1 MNTLNLFHIIFREVV
16 HTTEWI
22 ADSLNSP
29 QGCTSGTNASDS
41 QQELLSTC
49 TKRRHRGSSTMWS
62 IFGEKSRLH
71 SSTGLGCDRLDYD
84 EFAIPGLVFPH
95 HDFLPRRWSQSID
108 VGNSCF
114 YSPSMLFRIR
124 AGDFHLD

>member
-41 QQELLSTC
+41 QQALLSTC

-62 IFGEKSRLH
+62 ILGEKCDYAQLPAVKTCKRLFYKR
-71 SSTGLGCDRLDYD
+71 GCQEHFSPY
-84 EFAIPGLVFPH
+84 AGGA
-95 HDFLPRRWSQSID
+95 DFLRGIQSL
-108 VGNSCF
+108 
-114 YSPSMLFRIR
+114 PP
-124 AGDFHLD
+124 